1 MRDPAGL
8 AGPGAFTSPITNGI
22 EPDYI
27 LNPTSYILPNML
39 RSLTIRDYVILDDLN
54 LSFEDGFTAIT
65 GETGAGKSLLVDVL
79 GLLLGDR
86 AEGDL
91 ATPGARQAELSAL
104 FELSEEHPALAWL
117 AEQSLDDEN
126 SCLLRRVLPA
136 AGSSRGWINGRP
148 ATMGQLKT
156 VGALLVD
163 IHGQHEH
170 QRLTDTG
177 AQTAWLDAQLEP
189 GSTDTVKHAAAQWRE
204 AREALSELER
214 EAGDQRDREFLA
226 FQYKELEALALA
238 EGEFAELDAEQQRLS
253 RTDDLLRAS
262 STAMEALDGPLDDSG
277 PPGLR
282 GQLNTC
288 ITTLESV
295 AEIDPGLAE
304 IAGMLR
310 ESSINIDEAAAVL
323 ERRSSEIEA
332 DPARLAEVDRRLG
345 EALTLARKHRV
356 EPEQLPALTLETGE
370 RLARLE
376 DLDAERARRQE
387 AIESARGKWL
397 DAAKTLSKQRG
408 DTAKKLSATI
418 DAHLAELGMG
428 DARVSI
434 RVDANED
441 APVSDAGMDRVEIL
455 FSANPGQSPQ
465 PLRKIASGGELS
477 RFSLAMVAAV
487 TRPESGRVRVFDEV
501 DAGVGGETAHAVGRF
516 LSEVS
521 RGGQAFCVTHL
532 AQVAAR
538 ADHQYRVTKSASG
551 GKTSTRVDILDTDT
565 RRKEVARML
574 GSSDS
579 DRGLAHAEELL
590 ALQD

>member
-1 MRDPAGL
+1 
-8 AGPGAFTSPITNGI
+8 
-22 EPDYI
+22 
-27 LNPTSYILPNML
+27 ML

-79 GLLLGDR
+79 GLLLGGR
-86 AEGDL
+86 AEGEL
-91 ATPGARQAELSAL
+91 AAPGARQAELSAL
-104 FELSEEHPALAWL
+104 FELSGEHPALAWL
-117 AEQSLDDEN
+117 KEQSLDDES

-136 AGSSRGWINGRP
+136 EGASRGWINGRP

-177 AQTAWLDAQLEP
+177 AQMAWLDAQLEP
-189 GSTDTVKHAAAQWRE
+189 GATAAVKHAAAQWRE
-204 AREALSELER
+204 AQNALSELER
-214 EAGDQRDREFLA
+214 EAGDARDQEFLA
-226 FQYKELEALALA
+226 FQYKELEALGLA
-238 EGEFAELDAEQQRLS
+238 DGEFVELEAEQKRLS

-262 STAMEALDGPLDDSG
+262 SSALEALDGPRGDGG
-277 PPGLR
+277 PPGAR
-282 GQLNTC
+282 SQLNTC

-295 AEIDPGLAE
+295 AEVDPELGE

-310 ESSINIDEAAAVL
+310 ESGINIDEAVAAL
-323 ERRSSEIEA
+323 ERQASAVEA
-332 DPARLAEVDRRLG
+332 DPGRLAEIDRRLG

-356 EPEQLPALTLETGE
+356 EPEQLPGLTLEMGE
-370 RLARLE
+370 KLARLE
-376 DLDAERARRQE
+376 DLDAERARRRE
-387 AIESARGKWL
+387 AVEAAREQWL
-397 DAAKTLSKQRG
+397 DAAKALSNQRT
-408 DTAKKLSATI
+408 DSAKKLSATI
-418 DAHLAELGMG
+418 DDHLAELGMG
-428 DARVSI
+428 DASVSI

-441 APVSDAGMDRVEIL
+441 APVTDAGIDRVEIL

-465 PLRKIASGGELS
+465 PLRRIASGGELS

-487 TRPESGRVRVFDEV
+487 TRPQSGRVRVFDEV

-516 LSEVS
+516 LREAA

-538 ADHQYRVTKSASG
+538 ADHQYRVVKSASD
-551 GKTSTRVDILDTDT
+551 GKTSTRVDILDTDA

-590 ALQD
+590 ALED